1 MKRKVNDMIYIPRL
15 HNEEREPEDLNFEEQ
30 PAFDTPDAGC
40 QAQAPETCFENYTVN
55 HTYKRTTLRET
66 ESVKGG
72 SSFTQEL
79 EGLINRFSEENNSN
93 TPDFILAKYMANALD
108 SFNIAVQERE
118 KWYGRKVF

>member
-1 MKRKVNDMIYIPRL
+1 MKRKVNDMMYIPRL

-40 QAQAPETCFENYTVN
+40 QAQAPETC
-55 HTYKRTTLRET
+55 LRET

>member
-1 MKRKVNDMIYIPRL
+1 L
-15 HNEEREPEDLNFEEQ
+15 
-30 PAFDTPDAGC
+30 AFDTPDAGC
-40 QAQAPETCFENYTVN
+40 QAQTPETCFEIENYTVN

-79 EGLINRFSEENNSN
+79 QGLINKHSEENNSN

-118 KWYGRKVF
+118 RWYGRKVF